1 MILGKKTI
9 LRAVEEKDLETLL
22 HWRNLESF
30 RVNFRE
36 FRELNMLEQK
46 KWFERTT
53 SSPNDFMFS
62 ILDKKERLIGACGLL
77 YIDWIIRSA
86 DFSFY
91 IGKDESYVDGLHS
104 KDAALCLINYGFGVL
119 NLNKIWM
126 ELYEYD
132 QKKINFF
139 TKNFGFQEDGKLRQ
153 NCYSIGSYHD
163 SLIISLL
170 KKDFNG

>member
-1 MILGKKTI
+1 MYNQSSLYKSEPFGVFG
-9 LRAVEEKDLETLL
+9 RLEPFSCQGIVANGTVQLQC
-22 HWRNLESF
+22 
-30 RVNFRE
+30 V
-36 FRELNMLEQK
+36 
-46 KWFERTT
+46 
-53 SSPNDFMFS
+53 SSKGSLASCF
-62 ILDKKERLIGACGLL
+62 
-77 YIDWIIRSA
+77 
-86 DFSFY
+86 
-91 IGKDESYVDGLHS
+91 GKDESYVDGLHS

-153 NCYSIGSYHD
+153 NCYSNGSYHD